1 MREKKQEKKKST
13 TQRLTVKQRNFINEY
28 IKLGNATQAAIKA
41 GYSKNTAAETGYENL
56 NKPHIK
62 IEIEKRLKKIE
73 DAKIAKADEVLKF
86 LTSVLRGEIT
96 EEEVVVERQGDYSN
110 ARLITKQASIR
121 DRLRSAE
128 MLARRYALFTERLE
142 LTTPKSNEAI
152 DSLLGSISSREVEG
166 E

>member
-1 MREKKQEKKKST
+1 MSTQKLTIKQKK
-13 TQRLTVKQRNFINEY
+13 FIDEY
-28 IKLGNATQAAIKA
+28 IACGNATEAAIKA
-41 GYSKNTAAETGYENL
+41 GYSKNTARAIACENL
-56 NKPHIK
+56 TKPYIK
-62 IEIEKRLKKIE
+62 SEIEKRLKKIE

-128 MLARRYALFTERLE
+128 MLARRYALFTERIE

-152 DSLLGSISSREVEG
+152 DSLLASIQQREVEG